1 MNGHS
6 SHQMKGSQF
15 LTLCETNNEPT
26 FRLHQKIDKKS
37 KEKIRKII
45 DGSDLSDTNIE
56 STFRLHQKNGKKS
69 EKKFETYFLL
79 RFV

>member
-6 SHQMKGSQF
+6 SHQMKGGKF

-37 KEKIRKII
+37 NEKNRKII
-45 DGSDLSDTNIE
+45 DGSDLSDTNNE
-56 STFRLHQKNGKKS
+56 STFRLNQKNGKNQGKN
-69 EKKFETYFLL
+69 
-79 RFV
+79 